1 MTFKPLITLLSS
13 ALLVMSLFLPSMV
26 KAHADHHHDEDSEI
40 IVNNAQVRVFLP
52 ASKSTVGYLSIVN
65 HGNADVTLTK
75 AAIDGL
81 GRVEIHE
88 HAHVNGMM
96 KMQKVDTLLIKAHQQ
111 LDFKPGGYHLM
122 AFEPSEAIKAGQELK
137 LTLYFSDG
145 NRVFTQAQVVSL
157 ESQVEQAP
165 QSKQHHTHH

>member
-1 MTFKPLITLLSS
+1 MTFQPLTTMLSS
-13 ALLVMSLFLPSMV
+13 ALLVMSLFSSMV
-26 KAHADHHHDEDSEI
+26 TAHADHHHDEYSEI

-52 ASKSTVGYLSIVN
+52 ASKSTVGYLSIIN
-65 HGNADVTLTK
+65 HGDADVILTK

-88 HAHVNGMM
+88 HAHIDGMM

-122 AFEPSEAIKAGQELK
+122 AFEPSEVIKAGQELK

-157 ESQVEQAP
+157 ESQVEQTT
-165 QSKQHHTHH
+165 QSQQHHTHH

>member
-13 ALLVMSLFLPSMV
+13 ALLVMGFYSSAVF
-26 KAHADHHHDEDSEI
+26 AHAEHHHDGDSEV
-40 IVNNAQVRVFLP
+40 IVSNAQVRVFLP

-65 HGNADVTLTK
+65 HGEADITLTK
-75 AAIDGL
+75 AEIDSL

-96 KMQKVDTLLIKAHQQ
+96 KMQKVDSLLIKAHQQ

-122 AFEPSEAIKAGQELK
+122 AFEPSELIKVGQELK

-157 ESQVEQAP
+157 ESQVEQTAQP
-165 QSKQHHTHH
+165 EQHHTHH